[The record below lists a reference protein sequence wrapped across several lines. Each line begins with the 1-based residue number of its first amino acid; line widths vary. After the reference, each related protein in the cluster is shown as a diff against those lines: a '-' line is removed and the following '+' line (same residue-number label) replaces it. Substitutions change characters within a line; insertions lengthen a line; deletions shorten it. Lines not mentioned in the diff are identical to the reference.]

1 MIAGTA
7 TPPKKNGRTIRLF
20 LVDGTA
26 GGLTKAEI
34 MNWSGKVLLGPRTEL
49 GDLLAQPETQRTGV
63 YFLVGPEPTDPLR
76 DRVYIGESDDV
87 SKRLAGHHKDATLD
101 FFTRATV
108 VVSADANVTKAHARY
123 LESRL
128 IELAKAN
135 GRAVLHNGNQGS
147 PVSLPESDR
156 ADMEAFLDQIQ
167 LILPVLGLGFTQ
179 PKVVV
184 SRSPGPATD
193 PTLAFSAAGAAGRAR
208 EVGEAFVLL
217 RGATCRKQ
225 GVPSWTSFKALRDR
239 LVAEGRLV
247 PHPTDPANFETVEDI
262 PFQSPSAAASVIAGR
277 NTNGREA
284 WRVEGTGESY
294 QEWTESRV
302 AADAAASVGQE

>member
-1 MIAGTA
+1 M
-7 TPPKKNGRTIRLF
+7 
-20 LVDGTA
+20 
-26 GGLTKAEI
+26 
-34 MNWSGKVLLGPRTEL
+34 
-49 GDLLAQPETQRTGV
+49 
-63 YFLVGPEPTDPLR
+63 GPEPTDPLR

-87 SKRLAGHHKDATLD
+87 SKRLAGHHKDAALD
-101 FFTRATV
+101 FFTRAEV

-128 IELAKAN
+128 IELAQAN

-179 PKVVV
+179 PKVVA
-184 SRSPGPATD
+184 STSPGAATG
-193 PTLAFSAAGAAGRAR
+193 PTFTFSAAGASGRAR

-217 RGATCRKQ
+217 KGATCRKQ

-239 LVAEGRLV
+239 LVAERRLV
-247 PHPTDPANFETVEDI
+247 THPTETANFVTVEDI

-277 NTNGREA
+277 NTNGRKA
-284 WRVEGTGESY
+284 WRVEGTGQSY
-294 QEWTESRV
+294 QEWSEGRV
-302 AADAAASVGQE
+302 ALSGGAPTE